1 MSSWIT
7 FAPHRSGVSSRDVA
21 DTEFHTFV
29 ADHVEALLRTA
40 YLVVWDASDAED
52 LVQECLVKVHGRWSR
67 VRGMEQPVAYARRVL
82 INLAVD
88 DRRAKT
94 RARRHSLDA
103 DNAALA
109 ATLHDPAGGQLTG
122 VDDRVALER
131 ALADLPPRQRAVLV
145 LRFFDDL
152 TEADVARTL
161 GWPVGTVK
169 STAARG
175 LDRLRLAFAGPTS
188 SSPTSPSSAA
198 VAADRMGVRTPSD
211 DAVPPDRSTPEP
223 VAMPQGG
230 FIDG

>member
-7 FAPHRSGVSSRDVA
+7 FAPHRSGVASRDVA

-40 YLVVWDASDAED
+40 SLVVWDASDAED

-103 DNAALA
+103 
-109 ATLHDPAGGQLTG
+109 
-122 VDDRVALER
+122 
-131 ALADLPPRQRAVLV
+131 
-145 LRFFDDL
+145 
-152 TEADVARTL
+152 
-161 GWPVGTVK
+161 
-169 STAARG
+169 
-175 LDRLRLAFAGPTS
+175 
-188 SSPTSPSSAA
+188 
-198 VAADRMGVRTPSD
+198 
-211 DAVPPDRSTPEP
+211 
-223 VAMPQGG
+223 
-230 FIDG
+230 